1 MTDSAIA
8 TDIHE
13 SLDVHLNG
21 GTEFTLD
28 LELTDFGTDCS
39 GLCVIP
45 VANLDSRID
54 AALLQNLGSSAAADT
69 VDVGQTHITSFVVW

>member
-1 MTDSAIA
+1 MTDTTVA

-21 GTEFTLD
+21 GTEFTFN
-28 LELTDFGTDCS
+28 LELTDFGTDCC

-54 AALLQNLGSSAAADT
+54 AALLQDPGGSAAADSE
-69 VDVGQTHITSFVVW
+69 DVGKSYITSFVVW